1 VGIKNSIQ
9 ERFMKKV
16 FFAFGLIVVTVA
28 AAQTSKETKKA
39 NSLSGGNVEQQ
50 LIQMEKDWAQAIVK
64 GDEATLEQLEADDIS
79 TTQDDGSVTTKKDD
93 IANLKSGDTKYT
105 SLTEDDFH
113 VRTYGNAAVVTGR
126 YATKGT
132 TKGKEFETTGRFT
145 DTWIKRNG
153 RWQAVASQDTLIAK

>member
-1 VGIKNSIQ
+1 MKN
-9 ERFMKKV
+9 V
-16 FFAFGLIVVTVA
+16 FLASVLVIVTVA
-28 AAQTSKETKKA
+28 VAQTGKETKKA
-39 NSLSGGNVEQQ
+39 SSSSAGNVEQQ
-50 LIQMEKDWAQAIVK
+50 LIQMEKQWAQAIVK
-64 GDEATLEQLEADDIS
+64 GDEATLERLEADDIT

-126 YATKGT
+126 YATKGV
-132 TKGKEFETTGRFT
+132 TKGKEFETNGRFT
-145 DTWIKRNG
+145 DTWVKRNG